1 MYACSEIFCDWIKL
15 ADGPLC
21 LAGTCLLCSYSQ
33 NPFLLRENGGEKD
46 SPPSS
51 LHWISVSIKCK
62 IFLDVFHWTPIC
74 PMYRKSQTKRKSC
87 FQTKKKHKNETNRS
101 KFEMGWLYLHT
112 NSVEKLVLGSQAQ
125 SSPRAAWQKPPGSRL
140 FVSTNPY
147 PLPFFSLSERQ
158 PPVGFFPRR

>member
-1 MYACSEIFCDWIKL
+1 
-15 ADGPLC
+15 
-21 LAGTCLLCSYSQ
+21 
-33 NPFLLRENGGEKD
+33 
-46 SPPSS
+46 
-51 LHWISVSIKCK
+51 
-62 IFLDVFHWTPIC
+62 
-74 PMYRKSQTKRKSC
+74 
-87 FQTKKKHKNETNRS
+87 
-101 KFEMGWLYLHT
+101 MGWLYLHT